1 METPMK
7 PEKFH
12 HDAKTVAKFIEIYCK
27 DKHDEAKKEQ
37 RYPLPYHGVTFA
49 PLTATLCEACQETL
63 RYSLARLEACPH
75 EEKPS
80 CRTCPAP
87 CYNPPQWKLLAR
99 IMRHS
104 GMKLGLIKLRK
115 LFTKN

>member
-1 METPMK
+1 MK

-12 HDAKTVAKFIEIYCK
+12 HDANTVAKFIEIYCK
-27 DKHDEAKKEQ
+27 DKHEEPKKAHSYALAY
-37 RYPLPYHGVTFA
+37 RGTTFA
-49 PLTATLCEACQETL
+49 PLEVTLCETCHETL

-80 CRTCPAP
+80 CRKCPAP
-87 CYNPPQWKLLAR
+87 CYDKPQWKLLAR

-104 GMKLGLIKLRK
+104 GMKLGLVKLRK
-115 LFTKN
+115 LFTKR